1 MVSEAKTNIREELV
15 PKITGGCLCG
25 RIRYSGE
32 AEPLR
37 MVACHCK
44 DCQRQTG
51 SAFLT
56 VFAFPKGTVTL
67 TGDPQIYTR
76 PGGTTGM
83 PLHRV
88 FCPDCGSSIMMYRD
102 DTNRI
107 NITAG
112 TLDDTSFFKPTANIY
127 CETKQEWVPLAPEMR
142 RYSLQGE

>member
-1 MVSEAKTNIREELV
+1 V
-15 PKITGGCLCG
+15 PKFTGGCLCG

-44 DCQRQTG
+44 DCQRNTG

-56 VFAFPKGTVTL
+56 VFGVPTGTFTV
-67 TGDPQIYTR
+67 TGDPQTHTR
-76 PGGTTGM
+76 PGGTTGK

-88 FCPDCGSSIMMYRD
+88 FCPDCGSSIMVYKDNTGRV
-102 DTNRI
+102 NF
-107 NITAG
+107 TAG

-127 CETKQEWVPLAPEMR
+127 CETKQSWVPLDSDMR
-142 RYSLQGE
+142 TYPHLGE

>member
-1 MVSEAKTNIREELV
+1 
-15 PKITGGCLCG
+15 
-25 RIRYSGE
+25 
-32 AEPLR
+32 

-51 SAFLT
+51 SAFNT